1 MTVKEASAARNWVIA
16 SSESCPSRLRFRAEA
31 QNSQAVN
38 KAFSDR
44 DTFADPDV
52 AVVITSSSLALVA
65 G

>member
-1 MTVKEASAARNWVIA
+1 
-16 SSESCPSRLRFRAEA
+16 LRFRADA

-52 AVVITSSSLALVA
+52 AVVITSSNLALVA